1 MVKGV
6 ECCLYYQLPFFL
18 SLFSFLFCLF
28 HIHFPLS
35 RLFRL
40 LEFAFSLINV
50 CARLA
55 DLQDRFG
62 GTIVL
67 LPF

>member
-1 MVKGV
+1 M
-6 ECCLYYQLPFFL
+6 LSLPPITFFSFSFFFSFL
-18 SLFSFLFCLF
+18 SLSYSFSS
-28 HIHFPLS
+28 LS

-50 CARLA
+50 CAHLA

-62 GTIVL
+62 GTIAL